1 MTKKFELINRI
12 LDVLNTSRNLGE
24 LLNSISALT
33 AELTGADSCFI
44 YLHDRSSDELIL
56 MGSSNIIPDA
66 TIKLRLGEGIAG
78 LVGKERKPIAISKKA
93 YDDPRFKVFRFLEQ
107 DTYEAILSVPIIF
120 NDNLVGVINIQHRSA
135 HEYTRDEILLV
146 EMISKLVSGV
156 LERDWLYEQY
166 KKKAEILE
174 KILGSVLLE
183 DTDLIH
189 KLEYVIGNIVKAPVK
204 VVDYRKNGAFIKS
217 RHFSVM
223 LLEERELEEEH
234 IRAIKL
240 ILNQA
245 DLIVDNRRL
254 QEEIEERKLVERAKG
269 ILMKKGL
276 SEEEAYR
283 FIRKKAM
290 DSRRKIKDIAESII
304 ISADFIN

>member
-1 MTKKFELINRI
+1 MTRKFELINRI
-12 LDVLNTSRNLGE
+12 LDALNTSRNLSE
-24 LLNSISALT
+24 LLNSISSLT

-44 YLHDRSSDELIL
+44 YLHDRTSDELIL

-78 LVGKERKPIAISKKA
+78 LVGKEKKPIYISRRA

-107 DTYEAILSVPIIF
+107 DTYEAILSVPIVF
-120 NDNLVGVINIQHRSA
+120 NDNLVGVINIQHRKQ

-174 KILGSVLLE
+174 KILSSVLLE
-183 DTDLIH
+183 DRDLIH
-189 KLEYVIGNIVKAPVK
+189 RLEYVISNIVKAPVK
-204 VVDYRKNGAFIKS
+204 VFDYRKNGAHVKS
-217 RHFSVM
+217 RHFSVVLM
-223 LLEERELEEEH
+223 EEKALEEEH
-234 IRAIKL
+234 VRAIKL

-245 DLIVDNRRL
+245 DLIVDNRKL

-269 ILMKKGL
+269 ILMKKGFT
-276 SEEEAYR
+276 EEEAYK
-283 FIRKKAM
+283 FLRKKAM
-290 DSRRKIKDIAESII
+290 DTRKKIKDIAESII
-304 ISADFIN
+304 ISADFLN